1 MTITYEFI
9 KASAWIEKQNQRKIE
24 ELLKWRIQLLSE
36 RLGVTSHIVLGPAL
50 DVKAMRKEKMRVG
63 GSAPQIAKAEIPFD
77 AGRIDLDDIT
87 WREEFLSSIDH
98 EVFHNAQFQAI
109 HRVKSFTFASDFI
122 TEGGATAYEIEMG
135 ASVRPQLAVLR
146 TQEDWEMASSYAH
159 KYWTG
164 KLPYVRDSWLYGKPK
179 AVHGKGQKTPKVPLH
194 RARTGYNF
202 SFAVFSGYCNHAKKL
217 PSDLLYTCA
226 KDVMDLWLAGKITP
240 AMQGPDR
247 EMIKRLAKKRNY
259 SSPHF
264 G

>member
-1 MTITYEFI
+1 MAITYEFRN
-9 KASAWIEKQNQRKIE
+9 ASAWIGKKNRREVE
-24 ELLKWRIQLLSE
+24 SLLKWRIQLLSE
-36 RLGVTSHIVLGPAL
+36 RLDVTSHIVLGPAL

-63 GSAPQIAKAEIPFD
+63 GTAPGITKVIIPFD
-77 AGRIDLDDIT
+77 HDRIDPDDVS
-87 WREEFLSSIDH
+87 WREEFLNSVDH
-98 EVFHNAQFQAI
+98 EVFHNAQFQAA
-109 HRVKSFTFASDFI
+109 HRVNDFSFASDFI

-135 ASVRPQLAVLR
+135 SSVRPQLAVLR
-146 TQEDWEMASSYAH
+146 SREDWETASSYAR

-164 KLPYVRDSWLYGKPK
+164 NLPYDRDSWLFGKQK
-179 AVHGKGQKTPKVPLH
+179 AAHGKGHGTPKGPLH

-202 SFAVFSGYCNHAKKL
+202 SFAVFSGYCNLVQKL
-217 PSDLLYTCA
+217 PSDLLFTRA
-226 KDVMDLWLAGKITP
+226 KEIMDLWMAGKITP